1 MLRVIENTLNNTN
14 KTKKKK
20 LLKSQIKQFLYF
32 QNFSNL
38 FVDYSLIYYKY
49 YLFKKNEIIKLKKI
63 NEIFKQKKL
72 TDMLRSEFNLKY
84 ANKHFKDISNISYLK
99 INKYKKFFQK
109 NYIELHLNINNVD
122 QTNNK
127 MAELVKNLK
136 KKIFFS
142 VSTFR
147 KTFFFCN
154 NKNKIIQM
162 SNLNFSGTYLTAYQ
176 ESNITFF
183 QNNNI
188 ISFDTFELGKKYI
201 QVNGIKYLKLE
212 LIGKGGSG
220 KVYKIINNQ
229 NKIFALK
236 KTKLASYGI
245 EYLHNCVNE
254 ISILKVLKNKF
265 RIIQIQNADISF
277 TKGILYL
284 VFEYGDCDLEYF
296 IKKNLKSFSKIKI
309 LKILWKQML
318 ESVYTIHQERI
329 VHGDLKPANFILVN
343 NSLKIIDF
351 GISKPIHKNTTNIT
365 RNFQIGTVNY
375 MSPEAVLYIPH
386 IGYSKKKLKISR
398 SSDIWSLGCI
408 LYQMVYG
415 QTPFYHLPLMKKI
428 QAIVNKSLEISFL
441 PINVPNLNDVLK
453 NCLRKK
459 ASLRPSI
466 PELILHPFLLN
477 LSTVNITLFDLLGK
491 HT

>member
-1 MLRVIENTLNNTN
+1 
-14 KTKKKK
+14 
-20 LLKSQIKQFLYF
+20 
-32 QNFSNL
+32 
-38 FVDYSLIYYKY
+38 
-49 YLFKKNEIIKLKKI
+49 
-63 NEIFKQKKL
+63 
-72 TDMLRSEFNLKY
+72 
-84 ANKHFKDISNISYLK
+84 
-99 INKYKKFFQK
+99 
-109 NYIELHLNINNVD
+109 
-122 QTNNK
+122 
-127 MAELVKNLK
+127 
-136 KKIFFS
+136 
-142 VSTFR
+142 
-147 KTFFFCN
+147 
-154 NKNKIIQM
+154 
-162 SNLNFSGTYLTAYQ
+162 
-176 ESNITFF
+176 
-183 QNNNI
+183 
-188 ISFDTFELGKKYI
+188 
-201 QVNGIKYLKLE
+201 LE

-220 KVYKIINNQ
+220 KVYKIISNQ

-236 KTKLASYGI
+236 KTKIASYGI
-245 EYLHNCVNE
+245 EYLHNCINE

-277 TKGILYL
+277 IKGILYL

-296 IKKNLKSFSKIKI
+296 IKKNLKSFSKIKV

-375 MSPEAVLYIPH
+375 MSPEAVLFIPH
-386 IGYSKKKLKISR
+386 IGYNKKKLKISR

-441 PINVPNLNDVLK
+441 PINISNLNDVLK

-466 PELILHPFLLN
+466 PELILHPFLIN
-477 LSTVNITLFDLLGK
+477 LSTVNIALFNLLGK
-491 HT
+491 HA